1 MERVNQRTN
10 HLLGT
15 NIRKLRMECN
25 LRNKDVVA
33 QLQLRNVEIST
44 GTYSKVE
51 LGLNNPSVDMLI
63 ALTDIFIVIIMPFF
77 SNSIFAC
84 FLCANSQYDNTH
96 LFK

>member
-15 NIRKLRMECN
+15 NIRKLRMERN

-51 LGLNNPSVDMLI
+51 LGFNNPSVDMLI
-63 ALTDIFIVIIMPFF
+63 ALTDIFHCDYNAFF
-77 SNSIFAC
+77 
-84 FLCANSQYDNTH
+84 QQ
-96 LFK
+96 

>member
-1 MERVNQRTN
+1 MEGVNQRTN

-15 NIRKLRMECN
+15 NIRKLRMERN

-51 LGLNNPSVDMLI
+51 LGFNNPSVDMLI
-63 ALTDIFIVIIMPFF
+63 ALTDIFHCDYNAFF
-77 SNSIFAC
+77 QHQHFRILS
-84 FLCANSQYDNTH
+84 LR
-96 LFK
+96 

>member
-10 HLLGT
+10 HLLGQ
-15 NIRKLRMECN
+15 NIRRLRLSKG

-33 QLQLRNVEIST
+33 RLGIRGVEIST

-63 ALTDIFIVIIMPFF
+63 ALTDIFQCDF
-77 SNSIFAC
+77 NDLFAN
-84 FLCANSQYDNTH
+84 LD
-96 LFK
+96 